1 MRIVLSEVLADHYK
15 LFSPKEDDP
24 DRVTKNLKYGYSVGG
39 LVQEIKELRM
49 MVKHL
54 KMDVIS
60 VSDALE
66 EVHVKLTEA
75 D

>member
-1 MRIVLSEVLADHYK
+1 
-15 LFSPKEDDP
+15 
-24 DRVTKNLKYGYSVGG
+24 
-39 LVQEIKELRM
+39 M

-75 D
+75 DHLEEQENKRKASMSSLISRSVQSLQEETQAETEARLEEESKS